1 MADRVGAVAFA
12 CRGGWGGWVRQQ
24 WGWESGWRDHAG
36 LAG

>member
-12 CRGGWGGWVRQQ
+12 CCGGWGGWLQQ
-24 WGWESGWRDHAG
+24 WGWESGWRDHVG